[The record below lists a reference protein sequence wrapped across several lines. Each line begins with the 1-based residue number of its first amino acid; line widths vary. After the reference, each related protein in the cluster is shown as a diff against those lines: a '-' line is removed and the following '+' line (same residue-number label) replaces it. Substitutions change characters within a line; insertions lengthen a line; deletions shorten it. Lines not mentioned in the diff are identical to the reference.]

1 MTRWIHGISRELLR
15 AAFSDYF
22 GVAQEHAD
30 ILILLYERPGEQ
42 ITTRKMQ
49 VLLNSHRPPK
59 RGTIH
64 ERVRVLREI
73 MEPES
78 LDSGGQLDDTGYS
91 LTEIGTDECRNA
103 LRQMAE
109 VLTRHGPELVCPGGT
124 VEMLP
129 APNLI
134 ALPSPTAPCSSETGD
149 SGSPGIRPS
158 LRTAAKR

>member
-22 GVAQEHAD
+22 GVATEHAD
-30 ILILLYERPGEQ
+30 ILMLLYERPSERV
-42 ITTRKMQ
+42 TTRKMGI
-49 VLLNSHRPPK
+49 LLNSHRPPK

-78 LDSGGQLDDTGYS
+78 LDSGGQLNAEGYT
-91 LTEIGTDECRNA
+91 LTEIGMDECRKA

-109 VLTRHGPELVCPGGT
+109 VMTREGPELI
-124 VEMLP
+124 VEGQLVEIITAEERKALP
-129 APNLI
+129 APVGVG
-134 ALPSPTAPCSSETGD
+134 E
-149 SGSPGIRPS
+149 
-158 LRTAAKR
+158 

>member
-1 MTRWIHGISRELLR
+1 MTRWIHGISKDMLR

-22 GVAQEHAD
+22 GVATEHAD

-73 MEPES
+73 LEAES
-78 LDSGGQLDDTGYS
+78 LDSGGQLNDEGYQ
-91 LTEIGTDECRNA
+91 LTEIGLNECRQA

-109 VLTRHGPELVCPGGT
+109 VLLRDGPELVLPGVT
-124 VEMLP
+124 MEMLQPAEDVKALP
-129 APNLI
+129 APK
-134 ALPSPTAPCSSETGD
+134 T
-149 SGSPGIRPS
+149 R
-158 LRTAAKR
+158 AA